1 MTGKQKIEKLFDL
14 AKRYGVTIDQLADD
28 EWNDLDAV
36 AFNAYLT
43 DDWQPVENC
52 LRRLSNATV

>member
-1 MTGKQKIEKLFDL
+1 MTGKQKIQKLFVL
-14 AKRYGVTIDQLADD
+14 AKQYDVVIDKLADD
-28 EWNDLDAV
+28 EWNDLDVV

-43 DDWQPVENC
+43 DNWQAVENC